1 MKDGG
6 SFHKH
11 KNSTLIVITFTF
23 FCFFFL
29 SSKAEAESFCVG
41 CPTATAANCTVSTNC
56 PAGGSGGGVCPTLDD
71 AVTDALADMTLAAE
85 TVKIAQG
92 THTGPGTAPVID
104 PPFGG
109 GALTTKTINILGGF
123 NSTCTSRTVN
133 AANTIIMAPGGQRVF
148 DIDAARTETL
158 NITIDNV
165 TNQNG
170 TPGSLEDG
178 GGIRARATG
187 AGGSLNFTS
196 TNNTYNTNAAPAD
209 GGGVIFYAGGGTVT
223 ITNQNNIISS
233 NTATAG
239 PGGGIQAFADLSNL
253 NVTISEDIIS
263 GNSANTTGGGVS
275 IESDT
280 GFTTTAILEK
290 NIINNNIAALSGG
303 GINFFSSGTINATQV
318 SNNMIFKNQAQGA
331 SPDGGGGVAASAG
344 SGTTNLKFVNNT
356 IADNDANGTSAT
368 GGGIL
373 VDSSAGGTINMT
385 LPNDIIYFN
394 TCTAPAGKQI
404 DIIDPGAPSPTIA
417 LRASVVQQGTGD
429 LDPADIGMGAG
440 FLNFIGTILSADPD
454 FVDPPSNDY
463 HLDSSSPAIDA
474 GANAADPGEG
484 SIPDDGF

>member
-23 FCFFFL
+23 FCFLFL

-41 CPTATAANCTVSTNC
+41 CPTAIAANCTVSTNC

-148 DIDAARTETL
+148 DIDAAGTETL
-158 NITIDNV
+158 NITIDRV
-165 TNQNG
+165 TIQNG
-170 TPGSLEDG
+170 TPGSMEDG

-209 GGGVIFYAGGGTVT
+209 GGGLAVI
-223 ITNQNNIISS
+223 
-233 NTATAG
+233 AG
-239 PGGGIQAFADLSNL
+239 PGSATALIDSN
-253 NVTISEDIIS
+253 T
-263 GNSANTTGGGVS
+263 
-275 IESDT
+275 
-280 GFTTTAILEK
+280 F
-290 NIINNNIAALSGG
+290 INNS
-303 GINFFSSGTINATQV
+303 
-318 SNNMIFKNQAQGA
+318 
-331 SPDGGGGVAASAG
+331 
-344 SGTTNLKFVNNT
+344 
-356 IADNDANGTSAT
+356 
-368 GGGIL
+368 
-373 VDSSAGGTINMT
+373 
-385 LPNDIIYFN
+385 
-394 TCTAPAGKQI
+394 
-404 DIIDPGAPSPTIA
+404 
-417 LRASVVQQGTGD
+417 
-429 LDPADIGMGAG
+429 
-440 FLNFIGTILSADPD
+440 
-454 FVDPPSNDY
+454 
-463 HLDSSSPAIDA
+463 
-474 GANAADPGEG
+474 
-484 SIPDDGF
+484 